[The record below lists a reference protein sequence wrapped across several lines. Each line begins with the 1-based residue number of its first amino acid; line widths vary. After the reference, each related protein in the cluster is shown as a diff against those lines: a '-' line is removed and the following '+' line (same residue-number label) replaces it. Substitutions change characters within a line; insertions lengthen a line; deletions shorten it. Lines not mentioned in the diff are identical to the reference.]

1 VLEKLISSQINLHC
15 SSAEISKQ
23 QRSIQF
29 KALFRVDINHTYNNC
44 QKLESERTKILME
57 ISATWRNI
65 QSYKLS
71 FTELDSIS
79 QLQILLDSSKYNKV
93 KIDPTNAT
101 RIELL
106 AIRLLFRLH
115 VPLPLWMRLY
125 SLLKSFLKSY
135 NALFPTIISCVTQ
148 Y

>member
-1 VLEKLISSQINLHC
+1 
-15 SSAEISKQ
+15 
-23 QRSIQF
+23 
-29 KALFRVDINHTYNNC
+29 
-44 QKLESERTKILME
+44 ME

-65 QSYKLS
+65 QNCREIS

-93 KIDPTNAT
+93 KIDPTNTT

-115 VPLPLWMRLY
+115 IRRTK
-125 SLLKSFLKSY
+125 LLELDVKR
-135 NALFPTIISCVTQ
+135 
-148 Y
+148 